1 MMIRTQVYLPQ
12 ADINYLKELSRMNK
26 STMSNELRKVI
37 KIAKSKLIDKNE
49 DYPQRLLKVKGN
61 WFKPGE
67 WEDIRKELD
76 EGLAKHE

>member
-12 ADINYLKELSRMNK
+12 TDINYLKELSRMNK

-67 WEDIRKELD
+67 WEEIRNEFEERMSKFE
-76 EGLAKHE
+76 

>member
-12 ADINYLKELSRMNK
+12 TDINYLKELSRMNK

-49 DYPQRLLKVKGN
+49 
-61 WFKPGE
+61 E
-67 WEDIRKELD
+67 
-76 EGLAKHE
+76 

>member
-1 MMIRTQVYLPQ
+1 MIRTQVYLPQ
-12 ADINYLKELSRMNK
+12 TDINYLKELSRMNK

-67 WEDIRKELD
+67 GEEIRNEFEERMSKFE
-76 EGLAKHE
+76 

>member
-1 MMIRTQVYLPQ
+1 MIRTQVYLPQ